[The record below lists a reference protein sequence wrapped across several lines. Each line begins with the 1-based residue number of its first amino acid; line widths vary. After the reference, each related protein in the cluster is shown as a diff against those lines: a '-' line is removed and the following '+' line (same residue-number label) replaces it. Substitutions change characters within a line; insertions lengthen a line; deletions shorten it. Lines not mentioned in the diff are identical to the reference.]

1 VQIINLFG
9 GKESIDRRKAWD
21 KVLLLRKPARRH
33 MRVCGKHFLRED
45 FINRKFHEFEV
56 KSLWFILLFS
66 IPRSISQKLRLKE
79 FAVPSQKLS
88 KGHTT
93 QTQRKFASKITG
105 KVDCSALDII
115 SEKVIVLNKKTFSL
129 LMYFY

>member
-1 VQIINLFG
+1 
-9 GKESIDRRKAWD
+9 
-21 KVLLLRKPARRH
+21 

-45 FINRKFHEFEV
+45 FINR
-56 KSLWFILLFS
+56 
-66 IPRSISQKLRLKE
+66 PRSISQKLRLKE

-105 KVDCSALDII
+105 KVD
-115 SEKVIVLNKKTFSL
+115 
-129 LMYFY
+129 